1 MSESKKENSGEG
13 GSRTN
18 QSTNDLG
25 SGSGSGSES
34 KQSSVSTTSVSSTA
48 SRASRVSEDSVAFSL
63 PQHDHWPV
71 LLKNKLA
78 KVMAQT
84 SPVKTSPLKTAP
96 VKSGNSRGKSSST
109 FKSGKS
115 KR

>member
-25 SGSGSGSES
+25 NGSGSES

-84 SPVKTSPLKTAP
+84 SPVKTSPVKTAP